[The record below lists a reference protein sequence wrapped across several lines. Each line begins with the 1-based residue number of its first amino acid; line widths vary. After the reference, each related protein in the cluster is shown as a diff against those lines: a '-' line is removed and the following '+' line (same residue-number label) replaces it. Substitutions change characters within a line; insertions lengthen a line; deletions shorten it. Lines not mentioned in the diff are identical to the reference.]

1 MTDHASSKTSPLHHP
16 RVRSLGTWLAI
27 IGILAVAAVALGAV
41 VIAVQSTMQSTAPK
55 IVPTQPP
62 APATDDAVLDDMGR
76 SVVIPSTPKRIVA
89 LVPFAAD
96 MLLDLG
102 VTPVAVPAIRGGGPS
117 TWDGL
122 PTVAVDHS
130 AGPSIEQ
137 VVAANPDLV
146 IATSAYAQ
154 FLPTLEAS
162 VKAPVLVL
170 DINRLDDVARHLRTL
185 GRVTGTLAK
194 AEEIAAS
201 VEHAAASQA
210 TAMRGK
216 DPTRVL
222 AIFGT
227 PHAFFGFLP
236 DSYMGDLV
244 QRSSGELVTKGLNS
258 HKVFKGLTPLSMEAI
273 VAKEPEVV
281 LVVFHG
287 APETA
292 RAMLARDPAW
302 GKLAAVKNDR
312 VHILTEDHFIM
323 HPGRSPV
330 AALAMIAKAIGTGG
344 N

>member
-1 MTDHASSKTSPLHHP
+1 MTNNIPPSTTPRAHKLPQKLGMLVLIVAILIPTMAALIGVVRAVSSNDADTNPPHA
-16 RVRSLGTWLAI
+16 
-27 IGILAVAAVALGAV
+27 
-41 VIAVQSTMQSTAPK
+41 
-55 IVPTQPP
+55 P
-62 APATDDAVLDDMGR
+62 APASVQQQEGVIFDDIGR
-76 SVVIPSTPKRIVA
+76 SVKVPSNPARIAA

-102 VTPVAVPAIRGGGPS
+102 ITPSAVPAIRGGGPE
-117 TWDGL
+117 TWRDI
-122 PTVAVDHS
+122 PTIAVDHS

-146 IATSAYAQ
+146 ISTSAYAQ

-162 VKAPVLVL
+162 IKAPVLVL
-170 DINRLDDVARHLRTL
+170 DIDRLDDVARHLRTL
-185 GRVTGTLAK
+185 GKITGTGVK

-210 TAMRGK
+210 TALRGK
-216 DPTRVL
+216 NPTRVL

-244 QRSSGELVTKGLNS
+244 QRASGELVTKGLNS
-258 HKVFKGLTPLSMEAI
+258 HKVFKGLAPLSMEVI
-273 VAKEPEVV
+273 VAKEPEVI

-287 APETA
+287 APDTA

-302 GKLAAVKNDR
+302 GQLSAVKNNR
-312 VHILTEDHFIM
+312 VHILSEDYFVM
-323 HPGRSPV
+323 HPGRSPEL
-330 AALAMIAKAIGTGG
+330 ALAMITKAIVEGD